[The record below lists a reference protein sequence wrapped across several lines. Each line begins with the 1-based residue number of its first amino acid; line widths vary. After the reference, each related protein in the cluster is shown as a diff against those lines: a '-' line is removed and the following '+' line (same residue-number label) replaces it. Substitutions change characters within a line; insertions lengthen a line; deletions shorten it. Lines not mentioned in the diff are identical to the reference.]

1 MTKELMEDLLQ
12 AIIGMADEV
21 KDLQTS
27 GIHLDELV
35 ADIEV
40 RMNDVGLDLN
50 GLQQNIRKIDQNINL
65 VVEELLKRRV
75 TKPII
80 QRTAN

>member
-1 MTKELMEDLLQ
+1 MEDLLQ

-27 GIHLDELV
+27 GFHLDELV

-50 GLQQNIRKIDQNINL
+50 GLQQNIQKIDQNINI